1 MLASECW
8 SSRVVIGIWRRK
20 RRGGRLYLPPVQTE
34 LKTQVILFSF
44 KAIGI
49 FSLFWNCIYFESL
62 WGVIYFLRW
71 IWIADSNITFILL
84 SVDCVGGVRFSL
96 FWVYFSLAISLSHY
110 ISTALSLSLR
120 FAFTIHHSLVVQS
133 ILALWPSVILHFTF
147 STLGAIHDQLL
158 HCTLITCSH
167 CYFFYLPFKMYWIM
181 IKCLLAHL
189 YFNANTKTLSSAT
202 LTMQWSLVNVLSA
215 YLWKDKI
222 SFFCD
227 SFFIKQN
234 LFIF

>member
-96 FWVYFSLAISLSHY
+96 FWVYFSLAISLSLH
-110 ISTALSLSLR
+110 IHRSLSLSSLCLYHPPQPGR
-120 FAFTIHHSLVVQS
+120 TINTGTV
-133 ILALWPSVILHFTF
+133 ALCDTAL
-147 STLGAIHDQLL
+147 
-158 HCTLITCSH
+158 
-167 CYFFYLPFKMYWIM
+167 YFFYSRCHSWPVTTLYSNYMFT
-181 IKCLLAHL
+181 LL
-189 YFNANTKTLSSAT
+189 
-202 LTMQWSLVNVLSA
+202 
-215 YLWKDKI
+215 
-222 SFFCD
+222 
-227 SFFIKQN
+227 
-234 LFIF
+234 LFLFTI

>member
-110 ISTALSLSLR
+110 ISTALSISLSL
-120 FAFTIHHSLVVQS
+120 FALPLPSTTAWSYNQYWHCGP
-133 ILALWPSVILHFTF
+133 LWY
-147 STLGAIHDQLL
+147 
-158 HCTLITCSH
+158 CTLL
-167 CYFFYLPFKMYWIM
+167 F
-181 IKCLLAHL
+181 LL
-189 YFNANTKTLSSAT
+189 
-202 LTMQWSLVNVLSA
+202 
-215 YLWKDKI
+215 
-222 SFFCD
+222 
-227 SFFIKQN
+227 
-234 LFIF
+234 